1 METEIKNEDLENF
14 ISSLERSFYAIN
26 SDLYFKSF
34 QRRVRNNEVFEDG
47 KDELLCILDDY
58 ILDDKSIKLIP
69 SDTILYRAR
78 IINLNERK
86 KEWGLGVSEDNKLIG
101 FNEAGSREAPLG
113 KSTEGRNNIS
123 GVSYLYLSNNAET
136 ACSEV
141 KPTITQLIS
150 VAEFLVKEP
159 IRVIDFTENKLLECF
174 IKEKSI
180 DLGALFARIMERYFL
195 PVIDPFEYKA
205 TQIITE
211 HIRKTGVDGVS
222 YRSFFDAKGTNYTI
236 FNSDRRRFE
245 FLGSR
250 IVSLQ
255 NEKRVFWDYNNNR
268 SIEAQTMGPK
278 EYDQKTADKMVKII
292 GNELQNSA
300 INE

>member
-278 EYDQKTADKMVKII
+278 EYDQKTADKMVNII

-300 INE
+300 IDE